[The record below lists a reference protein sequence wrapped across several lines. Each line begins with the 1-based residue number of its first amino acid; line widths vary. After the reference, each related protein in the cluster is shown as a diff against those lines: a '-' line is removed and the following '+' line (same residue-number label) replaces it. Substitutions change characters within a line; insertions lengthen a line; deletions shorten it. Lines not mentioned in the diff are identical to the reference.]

1 MTAARS
7 AFLLMISER
16 GGERGRCVRDEK
28 VKARVKEGEKGEERE
43 KGESGGRGGRGGRG
57 GSIAERFSF
66 RLMNGGQSFKNVV
79 VGAAHGD
86 DRKASGN
93 QGSRSRTCE
102 AGESRKE
109 REM

>member
-79 VGAAHGD
+79 VAHGD

-93 QGSRSRTCE
+93 QGSRSRTCG

-109 REM
+109 RDK

>member
-1 MTAARS
+1 M
-7 AFLLMISER
+7 
-16 GGERGRCVRDEK
+16 
-28 VKARVKEGEKGEERE
+28 KARVKEGEKGEERE

-57 GSIAERFSF
+57 GSIPERFSF

-79 VGAAHGD
+79 LRAAHGD
-86 DRKASGN
+86 DRKASGK

-109 REM
+109 RDK